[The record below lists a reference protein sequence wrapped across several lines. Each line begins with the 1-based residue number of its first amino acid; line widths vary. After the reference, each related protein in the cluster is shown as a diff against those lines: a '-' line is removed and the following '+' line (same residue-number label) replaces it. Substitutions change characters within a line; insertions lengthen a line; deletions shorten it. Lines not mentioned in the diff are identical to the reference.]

1 MSCSE
6 REVIQ
11 SKVVQDAVV
20 CPSCGAAD
28 QVDVWERIEATCN
41 PERAAQL
48 ASGQIFVHTCS
59 KCGTIVP
66 LDYPL
71 FYIDRDRHVAAFY
84 PAGEGEPEELKRAFT
99 QLVIKFRGVELS
111 TLGKG
116 EFEVRI
122 APERYGLVEKAA
134 VWGAGLNDKVI
145 EVLKASLLEEL
156 NSRYPERGFV
166 DAQFNALVEREGGEK
181 AIEVLLFD
189 KDNTPGT
196 GIQVPYAAYRTL
208 ANDVEVR
215 TQFDKHRTP
224 VVDAAW
230 GREVLDAVKAAANS
244 RGNRWTSRPCG
255 ASPLRHR
262 RQKTCAMRPSGL
274 SRRFL
279 RCCKGATCCHVA
291 AQHTEHREPDASVLP
306 VSGSFLVGFC

>member
-59 KCGTIVP
+59 KCGAIVP

-99 QLVIKFRGVELS
+99 QLVIKFRGVEL
-111 TLGKG
+111 
-116 EFEVRI
+116 
-122 APERYGLVEKAA
+122 
-134 VWGAGLNDKVI
+134 
-145 EVLKASLLEEL
+145 
-156 NSRYPERGFV
+156 
-166 DAQFNALVEREGGEK
+166 
-181 AIEVLLFD
+181 
-189 KDNTPGT
+189 
-196 GIQVPYAAYRTL
+196 
-208 ANDVEVR
+208 
-215 TQFDKHRTP
+215 
-224 VVDAAW
+224 
-230 GREVLDAVKAAANS
+230 
-244 RGNRWTSRPCG
+244 
-255 ASPLRHR
+255 
-262 RQKTCAMRPSGL
+262 
-274 SRRFL
+274 
-279 RCCKGATCCHVA
+279 
-291 AQHTEHREPDASVLP
+291 
-306 VSGSFLVGFC
+306 

>member
-122 APERYGLVEKAA
+122 APSAT
-134 VWGAGLNDKVI
+134 
-145 EVLKASLLEEL
+145 ASL
-156 NSRYPERGFV
+156 RRP
-166 DAQFNALVEREGGEK
+166 
-181 AIEVLLFD
+181 
-189 KDNTPGT
+189 
-196 GIQVPYAAYRTL
+196 
-208 ANDVEVR
+208 
-215 TQFDKHRTP
+215 
-224 VVDAAW
+224 
-230 GREVLDAVKAAANS
+230 
-244 RGNRWTSRPCG
+244 PCG
-255 ASPLRHR
+255 AR
-262 RQKTCAMRPSGL
+262 
-274 SRRFL
+274 
-279 RCCKGATCCHVA
+279 
-291 AQHTEHREPDASVLP
+291 ASTTR
-306 VSGSFLVGFC
+306 

>member
-59 KCGTIVP
+59 KCGAIVP

-84 PAGEGEPEELKRAFT
+84 SAGEGEPEELKRAFT

-134 VWGAGLNDKVI
+134 VWGAGLNDKVV

-156 NSRYPERGFV
+156 SSRYPERGFV

-181 AIEVLLFD
+181 AIESCSLTRT
-189 KDNTPGT
+189 TP
-196 GIQVPYAAYRTL
+196 PA
-208 ANDVEVR
+208 
-215 TQFDKHRTP
+215 
-224 VVDAAW
+224 
-230 GREVLDAVKAAANS
+230 
-244 RGNRWTSRPCG
+244 
-255 ASPLRHR
+255 
-262 RQKTCAMRPSGL
+262 RPS
-274 SRRFL
+274 
-279 RCCKGATCCHVA
+279 RCPLPPTAPWPTTWRCAPSSTS
-291 AQHTEHREPDASVLP
+291 TVLP
-306 VSGSFLVGFC
+306 LSTPPGAARFSMP

>member
-59 KCGTIVP
+59 KCGAIVP

-134 VWGAGLNDKVI
+134 VWGVGLNDKVV

-156 NSRYPERGFV
+156 SSRYPERGFV

-196 GIQVPYAAYRTL
+196 AIQVPFAAYRTL

-224 VVDAAW
+224 VVDSAW
-230 GREVLDAVKAAANS
+230 GRKVLDAVKAAA
-244 RGNRWTSRPCG
+244 
-255 ASPLRHR
+255 H
-262 RQKTCAMRPSGL
+262 
-274 SRRFL
+274 
-279 RCCKGATCCHVA
+279 
-291 AQHTEHREPDASVLP
+291 
-306 VSGSFLVGFC
+306 